1 MDAVSQKHRLKRCPP
16 SLRWFGQLDSHL
28 CMCRTAVGP
37 SLLVRSSSFTLHQ
50 SFNFVLFLKV
60 VSNTFLSQL
69 VCFFKMSTWIL
80 NFIILA
86 NEHFGKNFI
95 LIDLTSV
102 VLEHAT
108 DLHLPNLQLCSKY
121 SIYQVC
127 QHLYSN
133 LSLSI

>member
-1 MDAVSQKHRLKRCPP
+1 MPCPRNIGWKGALPPWDGLVSWTVFCVCVGL
-16 SLRWFGQLDSHL
+16 QLDLLFWSVHL
-28 CMCRTAVGP
+28 V
-37 SLLVRSSSFTLHQ
+37 STLHQ
-50 SFNFVLFLKV
+50 SFNFVFFLKV
-60 VSNTFLSQL
+60 ISNTFLSQL